1 MTVLSS
7 ACHAIFGPPIF
18 SPKQLRLS
26 KTDWCTVVLYVRAA
40 SHVLIHSHFRRCN
53 QSNHSRLQCH
63 GIGNTKN
70 VFFVSI
76 CPILPSYPAYPFNSH
91 STQQQQYSQPAC
103 KPQPV
108 AFRKQTWQQQLGS
121 NWIRLPVWPV
131 LLGLKVLNT
140 THLATCDRSWQSQ
153 SSCRYWQPSRHP
165 ARVCRKCPGHS
176 SSFAKGL
183 LGKSDRSSTRSEQIT
198 FEQF

>member
-1 MTVLSS
+1 MKQNDCTELCMPCYIWPSDFFPKAAPPQQNRLVYRSTICPSSFPCLDTLSLQKMQS
-7 ACHAIFGPPIF
+7 IEPLKCHE
-18 SPKQLRLS
+18 
-26 KTDWCTVVLYVRAA
+26 
-40 SHVLIHSHFRRCN
+40 
-53 QSNHSRLQCH
+53 
-63 GIGNTKN
+63 IGNRKN
-70 VFFVSI
+70 CIFVSI
-76 CPILPSYPAYPFNSH
+76 CPILPSYPFNSH

-183 LGKSDRSSTRSEQIT
+183 LGKSDRSSTRREQIT